1 MTVGGFLSNL
11 LQNSI
16 SMNAKILSVVAI
28 LAFFTYSCKDTPKE
42 EKKETKVA
50 IPQEQLIAKITMMS
64 DSVKGAWTFMM
75 EADDQKIAFVKR
87 LLDEISYTP
96 KYDIV
101 KHAKLLEKC
110 QALKAKRF
118 DETSMS
124 NSVSID
130 KYDAATDSLLR
141 EVKALVMSTPNV
153 ENYPLCGQLLNDI
166 TALDNDV
173 VMHRVK
179 YDNWAM
185 EYNKVL
191 DERKEEIAKLGATY
205 ANLPKKSTFQLPE

>member
-1 MTVGGFLSNL
+1 MKAKVLSLVG
-11 LQNSI
+11 I
-16 SMNAKILSVVAI
+16 VAM
-28 LAFFTYSCKDTPKE
+28 LVFSCKESPKE
-42 EKKETKVA
+42 EKKETVVA
-50 IPQEQLIAKITMMS
+50 LPQEQLKAKITMIG
-64 DSVKGAWTFMM
+64 DSVKGAWMFMM

-101 KHAKLLEKC
+101 AHAKLIDKC
-110 QALKAKRF
+110 KALKAKRF
-118 DETSMS
+118 DENSMS

-141 EVKALVMSTPNV
+141 EVKALVLSTPNV

-191 DERKEEIAKLGATY
+191 DERKEEIAKLDTTY
-205 ANLPKKSTFQLPE
+205 LNLTKKSTFQLPE